1 MSRSTVRFLVVFCLC
16 FLAGFGLLVTP
27 WFRPLMVKY
36 SAAIVKISASLI
48 ALFGGTAQVAG
59 DQGVVLLHPV
69 HNLGVVMMDGC
80 NGINVTILLCSA
92 VLAFPASWV
101 ARAKGLL
108 IGILAIQ
115 SINLVRFITL
125 FYILQY
131 NRALFDFAHHYL
143 WESLIMLD
151 ALVVFW
157 LWAQRVLRSSPAA
170 SAA

>member
-1 MSRSTVRFLVVFCLC
+1 MSRTSAKFLLIFVCS
-16 FLAGFGLLVTP
+16 FLAGFGLLITP
-27 WFRPLMVKY
+27 AGRPLMVKY
-36 SAAIVKISASLI
+36 SAAVVRLSAALIST
-48 ALFGGTAQVAG
+48 FGGTAKVDG
-59 DQGVVLLHPV
+59 EQGVVLLHPS
-69 HNLGVVMMDGC
+69 NQLGVAMMDGC
-80 NGINVTILLCSA
+80 NGINVTVLLCSA
-92 VLAFPASWV
+92 VLAFPASWT

-115 SINLVRFITL
+115 SINVVRFISL

-131 NRALFDFAHHYL
+131 SKPLFDFAHHYL

-157 LWAQRVLRSSPAA
+157 LWAQRVLRTSAIQ